1 MSRGIYIELEGPD
14 GCGKSTQARLLAD
27 RLTADGHRTVLSQ
40 QPTSD
45 TPIGSLIRRVLR
57 GEETMRDRRTMP
69 LLFAADRMEYS
80 CAINEWLASGAIVV
94 GDRGALS
101 TWAYATAAARAA
113 EDPCAEGVSAW
124 SDALSDFAVQPSL
137 ILVLTLP
144 GAEIARR
151 LGTRGKKRELFEGDV
166 LRQHI
171 VDCYE
176 DAGASR
182 LGRVVQYVDGA
193 GDVDTVHAE
202 ITARVRAHIEK
213 KARD

>member
-1 MSRGIYIELEGPD
+1 MKRGIYLEIEGPD
-14 GCGKSTQARLLAD
+14 GVGKSTQARLLAD
-27 RLTADGHRTVLSQ
+27 RLTADGHRAVLSQ

-80 CAINEWLASGAIVV
+80 CAIHDWLTEGAIVV

-101 TWAYATAAARAA
+101 TWAYARAAAFAA

-137 ILVLTLP
+137 VLVLVLP
-144 GAEIARR
+144 ADECARR
-151 LGTRGKKRELFEGDV
+151 MAARGKRRELFEGAEM
-166 LRQHI
+166 RQH
-171 VDCYE
+171 VVESYE
-176 DAGASR
+176 AAHATR
-182 LGRVVQYVDGA
+182 LGRVVQYVSA
-193 GDVDTVHAE
+193 MGDVPTVHAE
-202 ITARVRAHIEK
+202 ITALVRAHIE
-213 KARD
+213 ARG